1 MNFDP
6 NQLMKQVQQMQA
18 EMAKAQDALAA
29 ERVEGTAG
37 GGAVTASATGQGE
50 LVSVKLSPD
59 VVDPAD
65 IEMLEDLIV
74 AAVTDALRASRA
86 LQESRLGG
94 VAGGMAGGLGGLGLP
109 GM

>member
-6 NQLMKQVQQMQA
+6 NQLMAQVQQMQA

-29 ERVEGTAG
+29 ERVEGSAG
-37 GGAVTASATGQGE
+37 GGAVTASATGQGD
-50 LVSVKLSPD
+50 LVAVKLSPD

-74 AAVTDALRASRA
+74 AAVTDALRAARA

-94 VAGGMAGGLGGLGLP
+94 LAGGMAGGLGLP

>member
-6 NQLMKQVQQMQA
+6 SQLMKQVQQMQV
-18 EMAKAQDALAA
+18 EMAKAQEALAA

-37 GGAVTASATGQGE
+37 GGAVVAAATGSGD
-50 LVSVKLSPD
+50 LVSIKLSPD

-65 IEMLEDLIV
+65 VEMLEDLIV
-74 AAVTDALRASRA
+74 AAVSDALRASRA

-94 VAGGMAGGLGGLGLP
+94 VAGGLAGGLGLP